1 MIQTL
6 TRDIQ
11 YNDMV
16 LSVMI
21 YELYSP
27 WDDVILSYGLFYC
40 IGLCLVCGVLCT
52 WCGLTERI
60 VMLGLK
66 ILLTGKILVNEKGA
80 VVRYDD

>member
-1 MIQTL
+1 MSYTVHRL
-6 TRDIQ
+6 
-11 YNDMV
+11 
-16 LSVMI
+16 
-21 YELYSP
+21 
-27 WDDVILSYGLFYC
+27 ILSYGLFYC

-80 VVRYDD
+80 VVRYDDLICGILLRVGSCLIVELITE